1 MAPLARLIPARCGL
15 VRALEGPGCVVLS
28 RALSSA
34 EGGDASTSSSGSL
47 LPQWMRSRLP
57 SVLGGDRETLKEL
70 EGLTMVRID
79 LDDLHAPAHPDAHS
93 RIASLARQDSYLSQI
108 SAARKLGSISGSAF
122 GAKASDPQTQGF
134 FRNTELVIAALTDD
148 EKKLETVSASRE
160 AALAQQLDLSV
171 DQVQQVFGR
180 FKYTKHMMSVLAQR
194 KRDGLD
200 MPSSIEDVEKL
211 TGNWRSFVS
220 GGGVD
225 PATTPATTSAT
236 IVVPADALHPKH
248 GGQCGLAGM
257 TVGRSTKC
265 PRYRKSYK
273 ACCGR
278 HR

>member
-1 MAPLARLIPARCGL
+1 
-15 VRALEGPGCVVLS
+15 
-28 RALSSA
+28 
-34 EGGDASTSSSGSL
+34 
-47 LPQWMRSRLP
+47 
-57 SVLGGDRETLKEL
+57 
-70 EGLTMVRID
+70 MVRTD
-79 LDDLHAPAHPDAHS
+79 LDDVHAPARPDAPS
-93 RIASLARQDSYLSQI
+93 RFASLARQDSYLSQI

-148 EKKLETVSASRE
+148 EKKRETVSASR
-160 AALAQQLDLSV
+160 ADALAQQLDLSV
-171 DQVQQVFGR
+171 DQVQQVLGR

-220 GGGVD
+220 GGGD
-225 PATTPATTSAT
+225 PATTSAT
-236 IVVPADALHPKH
+236 TSATIVPADALHPKH

-278 HR
+278 HL